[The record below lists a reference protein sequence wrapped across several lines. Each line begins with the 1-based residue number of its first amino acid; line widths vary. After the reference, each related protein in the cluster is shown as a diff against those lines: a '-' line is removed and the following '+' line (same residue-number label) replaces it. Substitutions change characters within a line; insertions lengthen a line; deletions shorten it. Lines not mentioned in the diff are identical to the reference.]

1 MTQTEYMNAK
11 TVLEEVQRLPVE
23 AQRAVVAMV
32 HGAVVVNDVYSAQ
45 ARPAPPMLPPTSG
58 PEGGPTPVGCP
69 AP

>member
-1 MTQTEYMNAK
+1 MTQEQYMSAK

-32 HGAVVVNDVYSAQ
+32 RGAVVVNDVYRTQ
-45 ARPAPPMLPPTSG
+45 ARPAPPTFPPASG